1 MWTAEGS
8 PTICRTD
15 RTGIVLNS
23 LILAWYLPSLQ
34 KLKTPQSPLWV
45 KVNVS
50 LHWKFLSTAFL
61 YNASRWETVRIATP
75 IQGRSQPRRSGG
87 APASGRWAREWSEQM
102 SNLPPRGSG
111 GRDTR
116 IFFCI
121 FWIQN
126 PALCAFFGSENGHYR
141 CFYQDPYA
149 LGNKNCWKRL
159 PNEARRAEN
168 RGQRRWAGW
177 GSWGGGSKLHQLGGL
192 AVM

>member
-75 IQGRSQPRRSGG
+75 IQGRSQPRRSRG
-87 APASGRWAREWSEQM
+87 APASGRWAR
-102 SNLPPRGSG
+102 
-111 GRDTR
+111 GRVRTNVSPSAAGTLA
-116 IFFCI
+116 IFLVYFL
-121 FWIQN
+121 IQN
-126 PALCAFFGSENGHYR
+126 PAFWCILWLR
-141 CFYQDPYA
+141 KWVLPVFYQDPYA
-149 LGNKNCWKRL
+149 LGNCWKRL
-159 PNEARRAEN
+159 PNEAQRAEN
-168 RGQRRWAGW
+168 QGRMPRAGW
-177 GSWGGGSKLHQLGGL
+177 GSWGGGSKPNQLGGH